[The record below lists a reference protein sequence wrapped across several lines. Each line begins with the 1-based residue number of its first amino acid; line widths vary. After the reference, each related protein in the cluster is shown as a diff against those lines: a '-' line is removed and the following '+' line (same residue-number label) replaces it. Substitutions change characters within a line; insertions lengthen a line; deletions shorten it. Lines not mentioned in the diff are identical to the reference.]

1 MKDRST
7 LKIRHRKKRLRNAM
21 KELRYDKIDD
31 CKVRNYIVE
40 KTKRKYRN
48 NSSELEGE
56 IDDFFEF

>member
-7 LKIRHRKKRLRNAM
+7 LKIKDRKKLRNVM

-31 CKVRNYIVE
+31 GKVRNYIVE
-40 KTKRKYRN
+40 KIKRKYRN

-56 IDDFFEF
+56 MAEFIEF